1 MLSQRTIESFV
12 GLFLL
17 AAIMALIVLAFKV
30 SGLTS
35 FFQPAGYNVT
45 AAFDDIGQLKVR
57 SPVKMGGVLVGE
69 VSSITLDP
77 SSFKAIV
84 ELHINSRFKEIPDDS
99 SAGILTAG
107 LLGDNYIAITP
118 MYSPTFLKNGSE
130 IQETHSAMILEK
142 LIGQLI
148 YKLSNPAGTA
158 KTTTVSTEKPADTVT
173 STTENADKAEK
184 PKIEKSKAEVA
195 SHENN

>member
-17 AAIMALIVLAFKV
+17 AALAGLIVLAFKV

-35 FFQPAGYNVT
+35 FFKPAGYDVS

-57 SPVKMGGVLVGE
+57 SAVKVGGVLVGE
-69 VSSITLDP
+69 VSAINLDP
-77 SSFKAIV
+77 TTFKAV
-84 ELHINSRFKEIPDDS
+84 VKLHIDSRFSDIPDDS
-99 SAGILTAG
+99 SVGILTAG

-130 IQETHSAMILEK
+130 IQDTHSAMILEK
-142 LIGQLI
+142 LIGQLV
-148 YKLSNPAGTA
+148 YKISNPAGA
-158 KTTTVSTEKPADTVT
+158 AGKDSSASSTNTNPTD
-173 STTENADKAEK
+173 NAAKAEK
-184 PKIEKSKAEVA
+184 PKTETT
-195 SHENN
+195 HE